1 MFELPPYISPEE
13 SADYIED
20 VSDPFSAYA
29 DGWNDC
35 IISMERRIRERYGS
49 VYATMKQVAQ
59 LEPEYLLTRA
69 NAEIEAITGIMLQSK
84 YEPNEP
90 KTQNARARLIE
101 LSALVMTLVKLE
113 FDKEP
118 K

>member
-1 MFELPPYISPEE
+1 MFELPPHISPAE
-13 SADYIED
+13 SADYIENA
-20 VSDPFSAYA
+20 SDPFSAYA

-35 IISMERRIRERYGS
+35 IISMERRNRKRYGS
-49 VYATMKQVAQ
+49 VYATMKHVVQS
-59 LEPEYLLTRA
+59 EPEYLLTRA

-101 LSALVMTLVKLE
+101 LSAIVMTLLNLE
-113 FDKEP
+113 LDKES